1 MKTHKV
7 HEKNSTHSTWHDFC
21 WAVFLAGGI
30 FFMIGLVYGVMSGV
44 AVPLLDPTPAEWA
57 FEKLHLQV
65 SQWLMMVGGCLSAG
79 VFCVVLGKEIIRQL
93 LRS

>member
-1 MKTHKV
+1 
-7 HEKNSTHSTWHDFC
+7 
-21 WAVFLAGGI
+21 
-30 FFMIGLVYGVMSGV
+30 MIGLVYGVMSGV

-93 LRS
+93 LGSKLSYEQYLYFDDSFLPDHLVFC